1 MKKLIVLAS
10 TLTFTTL
17 AILSC
22 KKTAEPVIP
31 EVPKVTFAKIAPI
44 LKLNC
49 VPCHEANSGAN
60 FDARKKHVDNFTIAK
75 DNAATIADRI
85 QRETTV
91 AGFMPRGKAKL
102 AQADIDLV
110 KQWIADGLLEK

>member
-1 MKKLIVLAS
+1 MKKLIVLGS
-10 TLTFTTL
+10 SIIFTTI
-17 AILSC
+17 AFVSC
-22 KKTAEPVIP
+22 KKTEEVVVPV
-31 EVPKVTFAKIAPI
+31 VPKITFAKVAPI

-49 VPCHEANSGAN
+49 VPCHEAN
-60 FDARKKHVDNFTIAK
+60 FDARKKFVDNYTIGK
-75 DNAATIADRI
+75 DVSSTIADRI

>member
-1 MKKLIVLAS
+1 MKKVSVLI
-10 TLTFTTL
+10 TTVIL
-17 AILSC
+17 FGTVILSC
-22 KKTAEPVIP
+22 KKEEEPAPVVIP
-31 EVPKVTFAKIAPI
+31 KITFAKVAPI

-60 FDARKKHVDNFTIAK
+60 FEARKKHVDNYTIAK

-85 QRETTV
+85 QRESTA

>member
-1 MKKLIVLAS
+1 MKRLLLFSSLILLIS
-10 TLTFTTL
+10 M
-17 AILSC
+17 AIISC
-22 KKTAEPVIP
+22 KKEAEVVVPP
-31 EVPKVTFAKIAPI
+31 VPKVTFAKVAPI

-60 FDARKKHVDNFTIAK
+60 FDARKKHVDNYTIAK
-75 DNAATIADRI
+75 DNAAFIADRI
-85 QRETTV
+85 QRETTA